1 MAGRD
6 GCACADG
13 KVKEKQRAMAR
24 ADKKAVGAFFTGAFG
39 IV

>member
-13 KVKEKQRAMAR
+13 KVKEKQRDMAK
-24 ADKKAVGAFFTGAFG
+24 ADRKAVGAFFTSVFG